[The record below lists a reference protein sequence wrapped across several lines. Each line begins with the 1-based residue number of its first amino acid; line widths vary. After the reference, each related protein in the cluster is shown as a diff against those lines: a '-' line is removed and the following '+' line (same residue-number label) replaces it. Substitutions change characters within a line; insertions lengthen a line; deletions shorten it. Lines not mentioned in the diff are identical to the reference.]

1 MSTPSSRQLLSDY
14 CLRNLGAP
22 VIEINLDDDQI
33 DDRIDEA
40 IQFYRDYHSDAI
52 IKTYRKHQ
60 CIAEDLTNK
69 YVDLPESVLF
79 VSRVLPLTNNNSFG
93 SSMWSARYQMMLND
107 IYDLQYAGAL
117 VNYDMTRQY
126 LEMLDM
132 MLNGTPPC
140 RFNRHMNRL
149 FIDVEWGYELLEGD
163 WFVVECYETVDPD
176 AFTKVYN
183 DLFLKKYTTALFK
196 RQWGNNL
203 KKFEGIQL
211 PGGVTMNGQKI
222 FDEAIDEIAK
232 LEEEAQ
238 LKYEYPP
245 SFFVG

>member
-1 MSTPSSRQLLSDY
+1 MSIPSSRQTLADY

-52 IKTYRKHQ
+52 IKNYRKHLVT
-60 CIAEDLTNK
+60 AADLNNK
-69 YVDLPESVLF
+69 YITLPDQVLF
-79 VSRVLPLTNNNSFG
+79 VSRVLPLINNNAFG

-132 MLNGTPPC
+132 MLNGVPPV
-140 RFNRHMNRL
+140 RFNRHMSRL
-149 FIDVEWGYELLEGD
+149 FIDVEWGYELKPGD
-163 WFVVECYETVDPD
+163 YFVVECYDTVDPE
-176 AFTKVYN
+176 T
-183 DLFLKKYTTALFK
+183 
-196 RQWGNNL
+196 
-203 KKFEGIQL
+203 
-211 PGGVTMNGQKI
+211 
-222 FDEAIDEIAK
+222 
-232 LEEEAQ
+232 
-238 LKYEYPP
+238 
-245 SFFVG
+245 